1 MRTATRA
8 PVVTP
13 RVMPAK
19 TKIMSILDRARVAME
34 ESYGYEDPYDSLP
47 PERSSYVDSGRYNT
61 HSYSSTPY
69 EDDYETGDYYR
80 EPPDTYAG
88 QLKLFYFKIIK
99 V

>member
-1 MRTATRA
+1 MPPHSIPPRVPMRTATRA

-34 ESYGYEDPYDSLP
+34 ESYGYEDPYEAT
-47 PERSSYVDSGRYNT
+47 ERYVERGGGYSSHT
-61 HSYSSTPY
+61 SYSNTPY
-69 EDDYETGDYYR
+69 EDEYESHEYYR

-88 QLKLFYFKIIK
+88 E
-99 V
+99 

>member
-34 ESYGYEDPYDSLP
+34 ESYGYEDPYESS
-47 PERSSYVDSGRYNT
+47 ERYVERGGYNT
-61 HSYSSTPY
+61 HSSYSNVPY
-69 EDDYETGDYYR
+69 EDEYDTQDYYR
-80 EPPDTYAG
+80 EPPDSYAG
-88 QLKLFYFKIIK
+88 G
-99 V
+99 